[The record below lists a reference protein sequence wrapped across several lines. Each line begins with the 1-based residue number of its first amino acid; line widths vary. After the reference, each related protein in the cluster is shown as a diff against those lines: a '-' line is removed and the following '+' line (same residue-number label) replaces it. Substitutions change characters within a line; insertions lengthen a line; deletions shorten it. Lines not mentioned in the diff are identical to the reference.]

1 MAQLVS
7 LIRIEW
13 IVIYQAD
20 SVIHILNIRGQLA
33 PIFQKVDNALHWINL
48 YPVVNAIG
56 FPNTYPL
63 NSDFSVGLRYPT
75 FEQLE
80 PRTIDWYFRK

>member
-1 MAQLVS
+1 M
-7 LIRIEW
+7 
-13 IVIYQAD
+13 IYQVD

-48 YPVVNAIG
+48 HPVDNAIG
-56 FPNTYPL
+56 FPNTYL
-63 NSDFSVGLRYPT
+63 LDSDFSVGCRYPT
-75 FEQLE
+75 FEQLG

>member
-13 IVIYQAD
+13 IVIYLVD
-20 SVIHILNIRGQLA
+20 SVIRLLNIRGQLA
-33 PIFQKVDNALHWINL
+33 PIFQKVNNALHWINL

-56 FPNTYPL
+56 FPNTYPMD
-63 NSDFSVGLRYPT
+63 SDFSVGLSYPT
-75 FEQLE
+75 FEQLG
-80 PRTIDWYFRK
+80 PRTIDSYFRK